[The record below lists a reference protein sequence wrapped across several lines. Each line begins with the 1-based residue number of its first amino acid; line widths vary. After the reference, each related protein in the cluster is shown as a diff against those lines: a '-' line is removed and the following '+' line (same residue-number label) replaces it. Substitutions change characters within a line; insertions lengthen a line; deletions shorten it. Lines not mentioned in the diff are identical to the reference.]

1 MSRKSEYVYQEGS
14 GNQGVNAL
22 IVLETEQL
30 TKQFP
35 GVLALDNVDFK
46 LEEGEIHGL
55 VGENGAGKSTFIK
68 IISGVLQPTSGKVV
82 IQGKEVQP
90 KSPRDVAHVVGVA
103 HQETELVPFF
113 TGIDN
118 LFLGQEITSAGVWL
132 SKSEMRKKALQFAQ
146 SYGLDVELDVP
157 VRELGSGKQQMIT
170 ILKVLFRDPLIVIFD
185 EPTAA
190 LSVKESE
197 TLFRLMRELKSK
209 GKSIIYISHIIPEVL
224 SMTDRITVLRNGG
237 HVATVNTHEVTE
249 KDLIQLMIAKGVD
262 EQYPKIPTEAGA
274 DILRAEDV
282 SIHGSSF
289 KDINFHICSGEI
301 VGFAGL
307 VGSGRTELA
316 KAVFT
321 GQKPDGGEIYL
332 DGRCFRARNAGDAIR
347 QGIVMIPENRRQE
360 GVIDQMSVGENIT
373 IPLLRRF
380 CRYGF
385 IKETR
390 VRSHASSVVSNL
402 AIKISSLEQSVRT
415 LSGGNQQKVSLGKWF
430 GQEAKVWIFDEPTK
444 GIDVE
449 TKSEIYTIMGNLAQ
463 AGAGVWFISSDL
475 RELTAVS
482 DRIYVIRNF
491 KVAGEH
497 HPPFDRETILANM
510 LGEGGLE

>member
-1 MSRKSEYVYQEGS
+1 M
-14 GNQGVNAL
+14 

-35 GVLALDNVDFK
+35 GVLALDGVDFK

-55 VGENGAGKSTFIK
+55 VGENGAGKSTLIK
-68 IISGVLQPTSGKVV
+68 IISGVLQPTSGKVI
-82 IQGKEVQP
+82 IQGKEVQA

-118 LFLGQEITSAGVWL
+118 LFLGQEITSAGFWL
-132 SKSEMRKKALQFAQ
+132 SKAEMRNKALEFAQ
-146 SYGLDVELDVP
+146 SYDLDVELDVP
-157 VRELGSGKQQMIT
+157 VRELGSGKQQMII
-170 ILKVLFRDPLIVIFD
+170 ILKVLFSDPQIVIFD
-185 EPTAA
+185 EPTAS

-197 TLFRLMRELKSK
+197 ALFKLMRELKSR

-224 SMTDRITVLRNGG
+224 SMTDHITVLRNGR
-237 HVATVNTHEVTE
+237 HITTVPTREVTE
-249 KDLIQLMIAKGVD
+249 RELIQLMIAKEVD
-262 EQYPKIPTEAGA
+262 EQYPKVPTKAEGEM
-274 DILRAEDV
+274 LRGEDV
-282 SIHGSSF
+282 SIQGTSF
-289 KDINFHICSGEI
+289 KSINFHICSGEI

-332 DGRCFRARNAGDAIR
+332 DGGRFRARNAGDAIR

-360 GVIDQMSVGENIT
+360 GVIDLMSVGENIA

-380 CRYGF
+380 SRCGF
-385 IKETR
+385 IKEAQA
-390 VRSHASSVVSNL
+390 RSHADSVVSNL
-402 AIKISSLEQSVRT
+402 TIKISSLEQSVRT

-449 TKSEIYTIMGNLAQ
+449 TKSEIYSIMGNLART
-463 AGAGVWFISSDL
+463 GAGVWFISSDL
-475 RELTAVS
+475 RELTAIA
-482 DRIYVIRNF
+482 DRIYVMRNSR
-491 KVAGEH
+491 VVGEH
-497 HPPFDRETILANM
+497 QPPFDREAILANM
-510 LGEGGLE
+510 LGKEA